1 MEMERRNSVER
12 EEFHEFVSGNFGLF
26 GDGALVLIC
35 IVQVGAVT
43 WNPKES
49 NLLLS
54 GSYDRTVAVIDVRT
68 PEAGEN

>member
-1 MEMERRNSVER
+1 M
-12 EEFHEFVSGNFGLF
+12 
-26 GDGALVLIC
+26 
-35 IVQVGAVT
+35 GAVT

-68 PEAGEN
+68 PQAGKKNEIKHEIFLMIRDECDVDVMYMDVWMDLDVDEYES